1 MTYETVICERNWP
14 KYFQKIKTF
23 GKYWPKNPLSVGE
36 DIKNQALNIPETI
49 KIIKRAYSSVKGTLM
64 QISKSAHILLFI

>member
-23 GKYWPKNPLSVGE
+23 VKYWPKNPLSVGE